1 MSKKLANSQL
11 TNFLTLEKYRRELL
25 TLSENVFNFT
35 NLPVL
40 IDTAFLNKTLLRK
53 GAIAFFYDEELE
65 SVLALP
71 YRTTGELDLYG
82 RPVGIEVHGKNG
94 YHKELAK
101 DEYVIMYDNE
111 GRISLYFDILQHAER
126 IANIKRV
133 IDINIA
139 QQKTPRIWKTKT
151 ETERTVKDLLNDYEG
166 NVEQVIGYDSA
177 VLDNLEAVIA
187 PAPYVADKLND
198 ALREEFSEF
207 FQLIG
212 IASVEV
218 KKKERMITDEMRSS
232 LGGTI
237 ASRFSRFNPRK
248 KAIDEINKKWGTK
261 IEVEYYDGL
270 PTSLETVGSD
280 NKKEVKNN
288 DVLQSTT
295 NNQ

>member
-11 TNFLTLEKYRRELL
+11 TNFLTYEKYRRELL
-25 TLSENVFNFT
+25 TLAETVFNYK
-35 NLPVL
+35 NLPTY
-40 IDTAFLNKTLLRK
+40 IDNAYLNKTLLRN
-53 GAIAFFYDEELE
+53 GAIAFFYDEELK
-65 SVLALP
+65 SVIALP
-71 YRTTGELDLYG
+71 YRKIGALDIYG
-82 RPVGIEVHGKNG
+82 RPIDIEVHGRNG
-94 YHKELAK
+94 YNRTLKK

-111 GRISLYFDILQHAER
+111 GRNSLYFDILQHAER

-133 IDINIA
+133 IDINIS
-139 QQKTPRIWKTKT
+139 QQKTPRIWKTST
-151 ETERTVKDLLNDYEG
+151 ESELTVKQILNDYEG
-166 NVEQVIGYDSA
+166 NVETVLGYDTT

-237 ASRFSRFNPRK
+237 ASRFNRFNPRK
-248 KAIDEINKKWGTK
+248 KAIDMINEKWGTK
-261 IEVEYYDGL
+261 IEIEYYDGL
-270 PTSLETVGSD
+270 PTSLASED
-280 NKKEVKNN
+280 KKET
-288 DVLQSTT
+288 DVIQE
-295 NNQ
+295 

>member
-11 TNFLTLEKYRRELL
+11 TNFLTYEKYRRELL
-25 TLSENVFNFT
+25 TLAETVFNYK
-35 NLPVL
+35 NLPTY
-40 IDTAFLNKTLLRK
+40 IDNAYLNKTLLRN

-65 SVLALP
+65 SVIALP
-71 YRTTGELDLYG
+71 YRKIGTLDIYG
-82 RPVGIEVHGKNG
+82 RPIDIEVHGRNG
-94 YHKELAK
+94 YYKKLEK

-111 GRISLYFDILQHAER
+111 GRNSLYFDILQHAER

-133 IDINIA
+133 IDINIS
-139 QQKTPRIWKTKT
+139 QQKTPRIWKTST
-151 ETERTVKDLLNDYEG
+151 ESELTVKQILNDYEG
-166 NVEQVIGYDSA
+166 NVETVLGYDTT

-237 ASRFSRFNPRK
+237 ASRFNRFNPRK
-248 KAIDEINKKWGTK
+248 KAIDMINEKWGTK
-261 IEVEYYDGL
+261 IEIEYYDGL
-270 PTSLETVGSD
+270 PTSLASED
-280 NKKEVKNN
+280 KKEM
-288 DVLQSTT
+288 DVIQE
-295 NNQ
+295 